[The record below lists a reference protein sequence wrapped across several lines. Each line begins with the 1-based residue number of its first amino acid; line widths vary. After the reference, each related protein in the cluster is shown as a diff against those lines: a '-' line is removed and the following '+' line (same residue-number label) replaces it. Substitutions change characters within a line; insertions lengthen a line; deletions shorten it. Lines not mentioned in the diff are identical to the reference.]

1 MKKILA
7 ILLCLCMVFAVVACN
22 KTEENKTDDTTAADT
37 TAATTEGTSEETTTE
52 NNVETPVEA
61 EYKLGMGVVVSTA
74 SSASATAEKAGTAQ
88 IDATVA
94 AVVLGKDGKIVACR
108 LDAVQNKITV
118 NADGTLVI
126 PETFQTK
133 MEKGD
138 GYNMATWGAGQ
149 DNNGDG
155 IVKEWYEQAKAF
167 EAWVVGKTA
176 DEVKNM
182 PTQTLENDFGTAGYV
197 ISADE
202 ALLAA
207 GCTIQTGD
215 FVAAVVK
222 ACNDEQG
229 MNFKTASAFTLGV
242 AASSANDA
250 SANATAEAAGSVQ
263 VYSDFAAAVVVEGKI
278 VATLNDAIQPKIAF
292 DATGVIGATKY
303 VDTKRCLKENYN
315 MAAFGQSMDWNND
328 GKVLE
333 WYLQSEAFSKHVIG
347 MTGEEVAAMATKEV
361 EGKGYIIS
369 ADDTLLTAG
378 CTIQITA
385 IKAVVA
391 KSVTNAR

>member
-22 KTEENKTDDTTAADT
+22 KTEKTDDTTAADT
-37 TAATTEGTSEETTTE
+37 TAATEGTTEETTTD
-52 NNVETPVEA
+52 NTETPVEE
-61 EYKLGMGVVVSTA
+61 EYKLGMGIVVGTD

-108 LDAVQNKITV
+108 LDAVQNKIAV
-118 NADGTLVI
+118 AADGTLTI
-126 PETFQTK
+126 PETFKTK
-133 MEKGD
+133 MELGD
-138 GYNMATWGAGQ
+138 DYNMAKYGQ
-149 DNNGDG
+149 SMDWNGDG
-155 IVKEWYEQAKAF
+155 VVKEWYDQAKAF
-167 EAWVVGKTA
+167 ENYVVGKTA
-176 DEVKNM
+176 AEVEAMATKVV
-182 PTQTLENDFGTAGYV
+182 EGSGYV
-197 ISADE
+197 ISADD
-202 ALLAA
+202 ALLSA
-207 GCTIQTGD
+207 GCTIQITD
-215 FVAAVVK
+215 FKAAVVK

-229 MNFKTASAFTLGV
+229 MSFKTASAFTLGV
-242 AASSANDA
+242 AASSANDG
-250 SANATAEAAGSVQ
+250 STNATAEAAGSVQ
-263 VYSDFAAAVVVEGKI
+263 VYSDFAAAVVVDGKI
-278 VATLNDAIQPKIAF
+278 VATLNDAIQPKIAVST
-292 DATGVIGATKY
+292 TGEIGETTY
-303 VDTKRCLKENYN
+303 VDTKRCLKEDYH
-315 MAAFGQSMDWNND
+315 MAAYGQSMDWNND

-333 WYLQSEAFSKHVIG
+333 WYLQSEAFSKYVVG

-369 ADDTLLTAG
+369 ADDALLTAG